1 MTSLTPGMMR
11 LVGKK
16 HHLVTVRRNIRL
28 TITYYHPTSSFS
40 PSMMRLGN
48 TKRHLPTVKRNIRL
62 TITYCRPMS
71 SISPSMMRL
80 IDKKCH
86 LAIAR
91 GNIWPAITYC
101 LSMFSLSYFMMRL
114 LESNNINVECRQLL
128 LFPTSYLWRVDGS
141 ASVFSSQ
148 PHPSLSLFTFTF
160 HFFFCYHPS
169 PPVDHLY
176 FPSSQFTSVDI
187 YCCGLHYLC
196 LSWSICILRR
206 NLFVLEL

>member
-1 MTSLTPGMMR
+1 MR

-16 HHLVTVRRNIRL
+16 HHLVAVRRNIRL
-28 TITYYHPTSSFS
+28 SITYYHPTYSFS
-40 PSMMRLGN
+40 PGVMRLGN
-48 TKRHLPTVKRNIRL
+48 AKRHLPTVKRNIRL

-101 LSMFSLSYFMMRL
+101 LSMFSPSYFLMRL

-148 PHPSLSLFTFTF
+148 PHPSLSLFIFTF
-160 HFFFCYHPS
+160 HFFFVIIHHHLSITYISHQVNLLVKIFIEYLLLWNVVFYGWGY
-169 PPVDHLY
+169 PP
-176 FPSSQFTSVDI
+176 
-187 YCCGLHYLC
+187 
-196 LSWSICILRR
+196 
-206 NLFVLEL
+206 EL